1 MTIKIA
7 INLIDATKREWE
19 FTNIKELRAFIQ
31 KELDFW
37 INSSSSSPLNQ
48 GNTRKHPYF
57 DCINFFQIA
66 LDTTSTWE
74 EKLDSWD
81 DQAYRV
87 AYQEL
92 HRNSL
97 QHLPPRWIWSGH
109 PFTAQF
115 IDCQTTYGL
124 QAASAFSSFVIEKK
138 IVDTTTQA
146 GFIGTVIAYEFLLQG
161 SEIAKRRTGE
171 KKSISQL
178 RNNLDSATSS
188 VIRETDE
195 LKTGFKDWLEN
206 KKTELEALLE
216 EEKTAHTTQLGDQRD
231 KFSNYMDTCSSRIQ
245 ELENLYQEKLRLEKP
260 AQYWRDS
267 AKKYGLHGALW
278 ALALI
283 AAILLGLVYFH
294 DFFTTWLQ
302 GKEVNLKLNTLQG
315 VVIFGSIVAVYAFL
329 ARTLAK
335 LTFSSFHLM
344 RDAEER
350 EQLTYLY
357 LSLSESG
364 KIDESSRDIILQ
376 ALFSRSDTGLLS
388 SDSGPTMPG
397 IVEAIRSGERP
408 NR

>member
-267 AKKYGLHGALW
+267 AKNMAYMEHYGL
-278 ALALI
+278 
-283 AAILLGLVYFH
+283 
-294 DFFTTWLQ
+294 
-302 GKEVNLKLNTLQG
+302 
-315 VVIFGSIVAVYAFL
+315 
-329 ARTLAK
+329 
-335 LTFSSFHLM
+335 
-344 RDAEER
+344 
-350 EQLTYLY
+350 
-357 LSLSESG
+357 
-364 KIDESSRDIILQ
+364 
-376 ALFSRSDTGLLS
+376 
-388 SDSGPTMPG
+388 
-397 IVEAIRSGERP
+397 
-408 NR
+408 